1 MVTERNTAATRR
13 GHARD
18 VDHPYPLHLDLSGRR
33 AVVVG
38 GGPVGARRAR
48 ELVSAGAD
56 VLLVAPQACEEVVAM
71 ADAGDLA
78 WRQGRWCATDLDG
91 AWLVHTATGD
101 ARTDDA
107 VAAEATSRRTWC
119 VRASRT
125 EGDARTRAWTPAVVR
140 QDDVVISVTAGGDPR
155 RSAALRDGVRLGL
168 SSGAL
173 PLRRHRRPSADH
185 DRGGLGRVTLV
196 GGGPGD
202 ASLITLAGRRA
213 LAEADVVVVDRLAPR
228 ALLDELDADV
238 EVVDVGKA
246 PDHHPVPQR
255 EIERVLVDRALR
267 GLRVV
272 RLKGG
277 DGYVFGRGAEEAAA
291 CRAAGI
297 TVDVVPG
304 ITSALAVPAAA
315 GIPVTH
321 RGVARSVTVM
331 TGHEVLGDD
340 ELLDLAAQTARGG
353 TLVVLM
359 GVSRL
364 PELAAGLAAQGAD
377 PDLPVALVES
387 GCTPEQRTTTATLA
401 TAAQVA
407 QSRGVRAPAVIVI
420 GLVAAMAHPTPQQ
433 PTPVVDLRTRATT
446 RPPAHAPAPE
456 PAQEPVR

>member
-1 MVTERNTAATRR
+1 MVTERNTGATRR

-18 VDHPYPLHLDLSGRR
+18 VDHPYPLHLDLTGRR

-48 ELVSAGAD
+48 DLLAAGAD
-56 VLLVAPQACEEVVAM
+56 VLVVAPQACEEVVAL
-71 ADAGDLA
+71 ADAGDLT
-78 WRQGRWCATDLDG
+78 WKQGRWCATDLDG

-101 ARTDDA
+101 PRTDDA

-119 VRASRT
+119 VRA
-125 EGDARTRAWTPAVVR
+125 DASERSRAWTPAVVR

-173 PLRRHRRPSADH
+173 PLRRHRRPTAE
-185 DRGGLGRVTLV
+185 RGLGRVTLV

-297 TVDVVPG
+297 PVDVVPG

-321 RGVARSVTVM
+321 RGTARSVTVM
-331 TGHEVLGDD
+331 TGHELLGDD
-340 ELLDLAAQTARGG
+340 ELHDLAAQTARGG

-387 GCTPEQRTTTATLA
+387 GCTPQQRTTTATLA
-401 TAAQVA
+401 TAAEVA
-407 QSRGVRAPAVIVI
+407 ARRGVRAPAVIVI
-420 GLVAAMAHPTPQQ
+420 GLVAAMAHPTR
-433 PTPVVDLRTRATT
+433 VVDLRTS
-446 RPPAHAPAPE
+446 APAQQPAEE
-456 PAQEPVR
+456 PAP